1 MLQQPCPGRQAGAL
15 QLLLAAMMN
24 TVARRTMQCTTP
36 CQKSGTGLL
45 AMQSASL
52 CSCAEGP
59 ASRNADRAC
68 NVLILIDIN
77 ISNHEWDR
85 QTWTHASTQ
94 QAVIFCRN
102 ERPSQKRW

>member
-1 MLQQPCPGRQAGAL
+1 M
-15 QLLLAAMMN
+15 
-24 TVARRTMQCTTP
+24 
-36 CQKSGTGLL
+36 
-45 AMQSASL
+45 
-52 CSCAEGP
+52 

-77 ISNHEWDR
+77 ISKHGRDR

-94 QAVIFCRN
+94 QAVIFCRY